1 MKSSFSARSL
11 FLKLLLGLTLS
22 MLLAACGSLGQAGT
36 STSVTL
42 HSDGPMAPLPPT
54 PQPTVATGTMS
65 RDYAFVKNGQIWL
78 SLHGGAPQQATKL
91 SIDPQLNSPFYNN
104 FLWLDHDQYLAF
116 TLAVRGGGLGC
127 GGCFCGLRY
136 YYGAQLFVL
145 NTNTLQLSSPKI
157 TGQTDP
163 QKSTYQPYLGYW
175 NKLIKEG
182 ETHILGWNTDG
193 FSQNGG
199 PLAGLYELDLTSG
212 TLKLKI
218 AAANMPNLNFSS
230 TMNNLAYSDGKVY
243 YAAVTNAGGYDEHFV
258 ILSHSLDDNTSTS
271 TKVTDIGTESLCFQ
285 GATTQPADA
294 GWVSG
299 GSWAISPD
307 GKTLAVQ
314 VMTSP
319 SNGYMSSK
327 VEKINLSNG
336 QATTI
341 SQSLTPNELYWDITL
356 TWSPDSLNMT
366 LLGIDQ
372 PADRSTDGSSI
383 LSTCNS
389 QNQLQQYQMNTPGEI
404 FWQDNV
410 HFLLVIV
417 TSDGSNYTN
426 GVKLVQYVV
435 GTPTGVQ
442 LPGMTI
448 SIASQFTVG
457 EGV

>member
-11 FLKLLLGLTLS
+11 FLKLLLGFTLS

-36 STSVTL
+36 STSVTM
-42 HSDGPMAPLPPT
+42 HNDGPMAPLPPT

-65 RDYAFVKNGQIWL
+65 RDYAFVKNEQIWL

-116 TLAVRGGGLGC
+116 TLVVRGTGLGC

-145 NTNTLQLSSPKI
+145 NTKTLQLSSPKI
-157 TGQTDP
+157 TGQVDP
-163 QKSTYQPYLGYW
+163 QKPTYEPYLGYW
-175 NKLIKEG
+175 NKLIKED
-182 ETHILGWNTDG
+182 ETHLLGWNTDG

-212 TLKLKI
+212 NLTLKI

-243 YAAVTNAGGYDEHFV
+243 YNAVTNAGGYDEHFV

-271 TKVTDIGTESLCFQ
+271 TKVADIGTESLCPE
-285 GATTQPADA
+285 GAATLPADT

-336 QATTI
+336 QATII
-341 SQSLTPNELYWDITL
+341 SQSLTPNELYWDIAL

-366 LLGIDQ
+366 LLGTDQ

-389 QNQLQQYQMNTPGEI
+389 QNKLQRYQTNEGGGV
-404 FWQDNV
+404 FWQDNM
-410 HFLLVIV
+410 HFLLAT
-417 TSDGSNYTN
+417 TSGN
-426 GVKLVQYVV
+426 GIKVVQYVV

-442 LPGMTI
+442 LPGTTL
-448 SIASQFTVG
+448 SIANQFTVG